1 MYQTK
6 IRTKGAMQIWIC
18 GASFLLPSPFLRRR
32 LLVRVEFPGHDSG
45 MVPDFDFS
53 PFLAGSG
60 VFVSPVREEKAVSLS
75 GESHRAV
82 TVQDIHRYHVPCFRQ
97 EPLHACQVM
106 PLQNRLPL
114 SGFSSGKP
122 LADRIIPLFD
132 KGGPVIRTE
141 PLPAKAGRFGMLLKQ
156 PKACTLKVIFF
167 PLLLNL
173 SQSYQIYSSPVDL
186 DSEYTL

>member
-18 GASFLLPSPFLRRR
+18 GASFLLPSPFLRRW

-53 PFLAGSG
+53 PLLTGSG
-60 VFVSPVREEKAVSLS
+60 VFVALIREEKSVSLS

-106 PLQNRLPL
+106 PLQNRLSFP
-114 SGFSSGKP
+114 GFGVGKP
-122 LADRIIPLFD
+122 LADRND
-132 KGGPVIRTE
+132 
-141 PLPAKAGRFGMLLKQ
+141 PAFQ
-156 PKACTLKVIFF
+156 
-167 PLLLNL
+167 
-173 SQSYQIYSSPVDL
+173 
-186 DSEYTL
+186 